1 VSITQLVDEYNEK
14 IYENPNFVWLERSA
28 VEEVLSRR
36 RPGSCDPMI
45 VYNNLL
51 RW

>member
-1 VSITQLVDEYNEK
+1 
-14 IYENPNFVWLERSA
+14 

>member
-1 VSITQLVDEYNEK
+1 MDEYNEK
-14 IYENPNFVWLERSA
+14 VYENPNFVWLEHDA
-28 VEEVLSRR
+28 VREVLKRR
-36 RPGSCDPMI
+36 KQGSCDPMI